1 MSLEDPEYNIFVA
14 HLCGKQAGDV
24 EVELAGVSAGVKA
37 EAVVNSPVAPRCF
50 CIGRDG
56 SAIELLRDSDVADLT
71 RDVEARKVLPV
82 AFGRSA
88 DPQATEDHC
97 LDDCDRK
104 GGVSSA
110 LTSYEVLSSP
120 SLFESTFG
128 TGRRW
133 TAYAPPP
140 SALVDAPSQ
149 PLSTVKPTVRVSR
162 VLVETPSTTE
172 EDRAAIQD
180 SLKRCDEWR
189 REREVTI
196 DRFAVDDPRN
206 DATLQNERA
215 VQKRLKLAYKAARQ
229 ARRRRAKRREQERM
243 SRESRESVST
253 RASTPAFSSDGM
265 SDVGTHTETMTI
277 GSFSDSEA
285 PPPEDSP
292 NTAFAREVFVGQVL
306 EAIEEQE
313 EAARLYALAPA
324 PAAVACAPA
333 PALAPAP
340 APAPASLMEDSL
352 MSETEGDTKTVEAP
366 PPFDPS
372 RDGSLGVERCRA
384 ALVEIL
390 GRNVTEESITNKM
403 EEDERDA
410 SQISFGDFRWLLSEC
425 ENDFDMADEAEEE
438 AKRLRDEEAEQR
450 RQEYE
455 DEVQERSKERGP
467 QARGLLP
474 MGAFWETEDGKELM
488 ATLPPY
494 EGRKK
499 TREDMRK
506 ASTDPTPVSKLAQQL
521 EAEMYARLEAQKNA
535 PAPAPEIPDSP
546 LPAGSALQVVKKRT
560 KRRDPPPLTVQPQ
573 VCEIPSAALGCVYDI
588 PLSITVRPGGKVRLD
603 VSSKN
608 LRVVE
613 RPRHSIAPGETE
625 NAIIEYTAGSQ
636 GPIQEFVDVLAQFG
650 TVRVPIVG
658 WVDAPQGGPC
668 SPSTVTES

>member
-1 MSLEDPEYNIFVA
+1 M
-14 HLCGKQAGDV
+14 
-24 EVELAGVSAGVKA
+24 
-37 EAVVNSPVAPRCF
+37 
-50 CIGRDG
+50 
-56 SAIELLRDSDVADLT
+56 
-71 RDVEARKVLPV
+71 
-82 AFGRSA
+82 
-88 DPQATEDHC
+88 
-97 LDDCDRK
+97 
-104 GGVSSA
+104 
-110 LTSYEVLSSP
+110 
-120 SLFESTFG
+120 
-128 TGRRW
+128 
-133 TAYAPPP
+133 
-140 SALVDAPSQ
+140 
-149 PLSTVKPTVRVSR
+149 
-162 VLVETPSTTE
+162 
-172 EDRAAIQD
+172 
-180 SLKRCDEWR
+180 
-189 REREVTI
+189 
-196 DRFAVDDPRN
+196 
-206 DATLQNERA
+206 
-215 VQKRLKLAYKAARQ
+215 
-229 ARRRRAKRREQERM
+229 
-243 SRESRESVST
+243 
-253 RASTPAFSSDGM
+253 
-265 SDVGTHTETMTI
+265 
-277 GSFSDSEA
+277 
-285 PPPEDSP
+285 
-292 NTAFAREVFVGQVL
+292 
-306 EAIEEQE
+306 
-313 EAARLYALAPA
+313 LAPA
-324 PAAVACAPA
+324 PDPETRAQVAEEEKRDFELTTTYKGRPVRVEHNGVAVNGTVQVVKYDMVYILWSDGSQSSLKEAIAA
-333 PALAPAP
+333 ALKAAK
-340 APAPASLMEDSL
+340 AREQAQ
-352 MSETEGDTKTVEAP
+352 TVEAP

-390 GRNVTEESITNKM
+390 GRNVTEEAITNKM
-403 EEDERDA
+403 EDDERDP

-474 MGAFWETEDGKELM
+474 MGAFWDTEDGKELM

-506 ASTDPTPVSKLAQQL
+506 ASTDPTPISKLAQQL